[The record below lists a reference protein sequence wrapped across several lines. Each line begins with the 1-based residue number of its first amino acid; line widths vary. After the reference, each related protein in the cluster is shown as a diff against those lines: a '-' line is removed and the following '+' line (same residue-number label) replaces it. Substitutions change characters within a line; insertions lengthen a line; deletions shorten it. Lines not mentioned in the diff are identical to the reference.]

1 MHNQVTLI
9 EHPLIQHKLTL
20 MRKAETST
28 TKFRTLLKEISLL
41 LAYEVTRDLPLK
53 YEQIKTPLAP
63 MSAPMLAPDK
73 KLVLVSVMRAGQGI
87 LDGMLELMPSAR
99 VGHIGLY
106 RDPKTLIPVEYYF
119 KVPHDVDQ
127 RDMLVVDPM
136 LATGNSAVA
145 AVERLKSTNPLSIK
159 FVCLLA
165 APEGIERFC
174 DIHPDVPLYTTAI
187 DDHLDE
193 HGYIIP
199 GLGDAGDRL
208 FGTK

>member
-1 MHNQVTLI
+1 MQQVIVI

-20 MRKAETST
+20 MRKSETCT
-28 TKFRTLLKEISLL
+28 ANFRLLLKEISWL

-53 YEQIKTPLAP
+53 YEPIETPLAS
-63 MSAPMLAPDK
+63 MDAPILALDK
-73 KLVLVSVMRAGQGI
+73 KLVIVSIQRAGQGI
-87 LDGMLELMPSAR
+87 LDGMLELMPLAR

-119 KVPHDVDQ
+119 KVPHDVDK
-127 RDMLVVDPM
+127 RNVLVVDPM

-165 APEGIERFC
+165 APEGIKHFT
-174 DIHPDVPLYTTAI
+174 DVHPDVPIYTTAI
-187 DDHLDE
+187 DSYLDE
-193 HGYIIP
+193 NGYIIP
-199 GLGDAGDRL
+199 GLGDVGDRL